1 MELRHPQFSRITMN
15 PEVCTGKPCIR
26 GMRFP
31 ITTLL
36 AYLAGGMSHED
47 LLAEFPFLEK
57 DDIFEALA
65 FASLAMDEQYL
76 SLQHGAA

>member
-1 MELRHPQFSRITMN
+1 MELRHPQFPRITMN
-15 PEVCTGKPCIR
+15 SEVCTGKPCIR

-31 ITTLL
+31 VTTLL

-47 LLAEFPFLEK
+47 LLVEFPFLEK

-65 FASLAMDEQYL
+65 FAALAMDEQVL
-76 SLQHGAA
+76 SLQQAAA